1 VVDVLRFDAVTVV
14 RGGRPILD
22 RIDWRVADHERWVVL
37 GPNGAGK
44 TTLLQLAGALIH
56 PTAGR
61 VEVLGEALGSVDV
74 FDLRPRIGLASAAL
88 AERIP
93 PEERVRDVVIT
104 AAWAVTGRW
113 HEEYDDTDT
122 SRAATVLE
130 MLGADALAGRV
141 FGTLSEGERKRVQIA
156 RALMTDPELL
166 LLDEPAAGLD
176 LGAREDL
183 VTRLASIAADRW
195 APAQVLVTHHVEE
208 IPSGFTHVLLLRD
221 GRVVAAGP
229 IGEVLTGRALTETF
243 GTRLR
248 SGHIRGR
255 YWARAVPPSAVARG
269 RRGEVSI
276 PAEPDITD

>member
-1 VVDVLRFDAVTVV
+1 VVEVLRFDAVTVV
-14 RGGRPILD
+14 RGDRPIID
-22 RIDWRVADHERWVVL
+22 GIDWRVADDERWVVL

-44 TTLLQLAGALIH
+44 TTMLQLAGALIH
-56 PTAGR
+56 PTSGR
-61 VEVLGEALGSVDV
+61 VEVLGEVLGAVDV

-93 PEERVRDVVIT
+93 PEELVRDVVVT

-113 HEEYDDTDT
+113 HEEYDETDT
-122 SRAATVLE
+122 GRAATVLE
-130 MLGADALAGRV
+130 MLGAETLAGRV

-221 GRVVAAGP
+221 GRVVASGP

-269 RRGEVSI
+269 RRGQVTI